1 MIIKREVTFPFSR
14 SHAPFFAC
22 LSAYASSLLSKSL
35 EQATGWRILQ
45 ALFGKSSYSLKRNF
59 SAARLELEAIFPA
72 GTIRKDDF
80 QCSTLLQH
88 CCDIVYNCY
97 KIVSKLSPKIVSLQI
112 VSYIN
117 AFRNYILSLSACS
130 KRHLNYL
137 TRALV

>member
-1 MIIKREVTFPFSR
+1 MKREVTFLFSR

-22 LSAYASSLLSKSL
+22 LSPYASSLLSKSL

-45 ALFGKSSYSLKRNF
+45 ALFGKSSYSSKPNF
-59 SAARLELEAIFPA
+59 SAARLELEATFPS

-97 KIVSKLSPKIVSLQI
+97 KIVPTLSPKIVSLQI

-117 AFRNYILSLSACS
+117 SFRNYILSLRACS
-130 KRHLNYL
+130 KRHLNYIP
-137 TRALV
+137 RALV